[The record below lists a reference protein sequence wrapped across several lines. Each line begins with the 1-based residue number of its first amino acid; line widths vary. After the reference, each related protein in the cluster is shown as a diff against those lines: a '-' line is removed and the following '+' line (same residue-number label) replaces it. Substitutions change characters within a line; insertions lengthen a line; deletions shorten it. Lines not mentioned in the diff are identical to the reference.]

1 MITLHYNNT
10 SKTIY
15 EDSDSY
21 RYRAIMQKTV
31 VTLRFSL
38 PEFIEFPIGTSVE
51 FEGHTYKTKDVASFK
66 KEGERR
72 YNYTLMFYDE
82 TADLEKYKLRDTID
96 RRVRFSRCARPKE
109 YIDLI
114 VANLNQREPGW
125 KAGSVIDAAEKTIAF
140 DHTNVLEA
148 LQKVAD
154 EFNTEWEIE
163 SKTISLRKVEYFK
176 EDPLP
181 LSYGKGNGFV
191 PGVGRTTQEDERAVE
206 ILMVQGG
213 DRNIDRSKY
222 GSKYLLL
229 PKSKAYTYEG
239 RTYISDAD
247 GLSIKRQDKPLA
259 TKQEDSLDLS
269 DIYPS
274 RVGEVSEVFEVD
286 KEKNYY
292 DFTDK
297 TIPPELDYN
306 ACLIEGE
313 SMTVSFLTG
322 MLAGDDKQFECK
334 YNHEQRR
341 WQLVPQEID
350 GITMP
355 GGNYIPRATDTYAVF
370 GIQLPDPYI
379 CNDTDKTGASWDMMK
394 EACRHLY
401 DKETP
406 KFTFTGEL
414 QGLWAKKNWMRIGG
428 RMRCGSYILFSDTQ
442 FVPDGVAIRITGI
455 KDYLSSPKT
464 PIIELSNTVSGSS
477 ISSEIDKI
485 KDNDIIIEDEIGKAV
500 SFTKRRFRD
509 ALETMDMLE
518 GAMLEN
524 FTNRISPIAIET
536 MAMLVGDERLQFR
549 FVDDNLSQVSPH
561 FVFSADTKQMTCP
574 QAILQHLTLGVKD
587 ITSDK
592 GRDAKKYKKWSL
604 PLYVSPV
611 LTDPKA
617 KFYLYA
623 KCSTIAETGEYI
635 LSQAA
640 HKLQEGT
647 NYYFLVGILN
657 SEYDGER
664 SFVTM
669 YGFTE
674 ILPGRITTDRVVTPD
689 ASSFFDLVANAFKL
703 GDALSF
709 NIDGD
714 RKLRL
719 RGTLIQSASGQESFI
734 SCFRGA
740 YNPSATYYAG
750 DEVTFADETGL
761 VSSYRYKFETPSKGV
776 APTNQAYWEI
786 TARGSHGKDGKPGQ
800 NGAAGVNGQDGTSIV
815 WKGEFASHPENP
827 KNGWAYKNTTDKKS
841 YVYQSGQWY
850 QMTIDGVDGINGKD
864 GKDGKTTYT
873 WIRYADDANG
883 NGLSDSPIGKEYI
896 GLAHNKLT
904 PNESSNPRDYSWS
917 KIQGTDGVPGAPGK
931 DGKTTYTW
939 IAYSDNADGSGMYQ
953 VPHEETKYI
962 GIATNKETSTEGNN
976 PKEYTWSKFKGDQGI
991 PGHDGLSIIWKGD
1004 LAQPPANPEKNWVY
1018 RDTDNGRVYI
1028 YNGVAWALMVADG
1041 HDGINGANGQ
1051 DGVNGQDGLSVY
1063 ITYHDNATQPALPTG
1078 DGTTGGWHTNA
1089 TAATIWMSQKVAASA
1104 TEGSWGVPIKI
1115 RGTDG
1120 QDGFSPACIYR
1131 GNYDDGADYYGT
1143 PYRVDAVKAGAR
1155 YYVAKTDAGAPF
1167 NRVAPPD
1174 SRYWQDFGAQFDN
1187 IATGLLLAEGA
1198 NIANFIFA
1206 NQRMES
1212 QGKTNGVPNIILDGL
1227 RNYAS
1232 FAAGKVH
1239 FDRDIAKI
1247 AWLEIVG
1254 NDIVGYDTERNVRLR
1269 ISNTEL
1275 PSVNSLSSTTY
1286 LDCQVETDADA
1297 IYDDY
1302 NGEVTR
1308 PGWRE
1313 EIRDDW
1319 SGTTVD
1325 EQCTI
1330 NTDLIFTIDQDNT
1343 MVDLDF
1349 QAGVHASIRDLRTD
1363 ESISVYEVPANTIV
1377 ATTDTAR
1384 LTTKLKK
1391 GKYRARLY
1399 VRFNS
1404 YYDWRA
1410 DMSMQ
1415 FRPPMVT
1422 KWAQQTYIG
1431 NNGILVTGGGNYLKQ
1446 SNEVFEVSVGNNGL
1460 KITSTSAQKQING
1473 KWSNL

>member
-51 FEGHTYKTKDVASFK
+51 FEGRTYKTKDVASFK

-247 GLSIKRQDKPLA
+247 GLSIQRQDKPLT

-286 KEKNYY
+286 KAKNYY

-297 TIPPELDYN
+297 TIPSELDYN

-313 SMTVSFLTG
+313 NMTISFLTG

-379 CNDTDKTGASWDMMK
+379 CNDTDKTGASWEMMK

-623 KCSTIAETGEYI
+623 KCSTTAETGEYI

-640 HKLQEGT
+640 HKLQEET

-719 RGTLIQSASGQESFI
+719 RGTLIQSNSGQESFI
-734 SCFRGA
+734 GCYRGQ
-740 YNPSATYYAG
+740 YDPSATYYEG
-750 DEVTFADETGL
+750 DEVTFMDETGL
-761 VSSYRYKFETPSKGV
+761 LSSYRYTFATPSKGV
-776 APTNQAYWEI
+776 APTNQAYWEVI
-786 TARGSHGKDGKPGQ
+786 AKGSHGKDGKDGE
-800 NGAAGVNGQDGTSIV
+800 NGASGVNGKDGISIL
-815 WKGEFASHPENP
+815 WQGEFASHPKNP
-827 KNGWAYKNTTDKKS
+827 KEGWAYRNSTDKKS
-841 YVYQSGQWY
+841 YVFRSGQWY
-850 QMTIDGVDGINGKD
+850 QMTIDGVDGVNGKD
-864 GKDGKTTYT
+864 GADGKTTYT
-873 WIRYADDANG
+873 WIRYADDASG
-883 NGLSDSPIGKEYI
+883 NGLSDSPTGKAYI

-939 IAYSDNADGSGMYQ
+939 IAYSDNADGSAMYQ
-953 VPHEETKYI
+953 VPHDGTKYI
-962 GIATNKETSTEGNN
+962 GIATNKETETEGNN

-1004 LAQPPANPEKNWVY
+1004 LPQPPANPQKNWVY
-1018 RDTDNGRVYI
+1018 RDTDNGGVYI
-1028 YNGVAWALMVADG
+1028 YNGNAWSLMVADG
-1041 HDGINGANGQ
+1041 HDGINGT
-1051 DGVNGQDGLSVY
+1051 DGADGLSVY
-1063 ITYHDNATQPALPTG
+1063 ITYNDSVTQPAVPTG

-1089 TAATIWMSQKVAASA
+1089 TAATIWMSQKVAESA
-1104 TEGSWGVPIKI
+1104 TSGSWGTPIKI
-1115 RGTDG
+1115 KGTDG
-1120 QDGFSPACIYR
+1120 QDGKEGDSPACVYR
-1131 GNYDDGADYYGT
+1131 GSYSDSADYYGT
-1143 PYRVDAVKAGAR
+1143 PYRVDVVKVGST
-1155 YYVAKTDAGAPF
+1155 YYVAKTNAGAPF
-1167 NRVAPPD
+1167 NRVAPPNAQ
-1174 SRYWQDFGAQFDN
+1174 YWQDFGSQFDS

-1212 QGKTNGVPNIILDGL
+1212 QGKTNGIPNIILDA
-1227 RNYAS
+1227 RNNLAQFAS
-1232 FAAGKVH
+1232 GKVK
-1239 FDRDIAKI
+1239 FNKDTAKLG
-1247 AWLEIVG
+1247 WLQIVG
-1254 NDIVGYDTERNVRLR
+1254 NDVVGYDTDGQERIRLTNAQLPNV
-1269 ISNTEL
+1269 S
-1275 PSVNSLSSTTY
+1275 SL
-1286 LDCQVETDADA
+1286 V
-1297 IYDDY
+1297 
-1302 NGEVTR
+1302 
-1308 PGWRE
+1308 
-1313 EIRDDW
+1313 IRDDIQCTPSAPDW
-1319 SGTTVD
+1319 TDIDDVNLIATKEGYKDSRSEDSDIEMYLDFYIEYDDTILSLGFQSSIITPSSGFSGTTFN
-1325 EQCTI
+1325 QIKIANSTG
-1330 NTDLIFTIDQDNT
+1330 
-1343 MVDLDF
+1343 
-1349 QAGVHASIRDLRTD
+1349 GVVATSYNDSIYTKLARGRYKATL
-1363 ESISVYEVPANTIV
+1363 YAKFNANTSEW
-1377 ATTDTAR
+1377 
-1384 LTTKLKK
+1384 K
-1391 GKYRARLY
+1391 GT
-1399 VRFNS
+1399 
-1404 YYDWRA
+1404 
-1410 DMSMQ
+1410 MQ
-1415 FRPPMVT
+1415 IHSRPPQISRWERKT
-1422 KWAQQTYIG
+1422 IIG
-1431 NNGILVTGGGNYLKQ
+1431 NNGLLVTGGGNYLMQKPDL
-1446 SNEVFEVSVGNNGL
+1446 FEVSVGNNGL
-1460 KITSTSAQKQING
+1460 KVTSNGVQKQING
-1473 KWSNL
+1473 KWSDL

>member
-96 RRVRFSRCARPKE
+96 RRVRFIRCARPKE

-623 KCSTIAETGEYI
+623 KCSTTAETGEYI

-815 WKGEFASHPENP
+815 WKGEFAATRRIR
-827 KNGWAYKNTTDKKS
+827 KTAGRTRIRQTKS
-841 YVYQSGQWY
+841 R
-850 QMTIDGVDGINGKD
+850 MFTK
-864 GKDGKTTYT
+864 
-873 WIRYADDANG
+873 AG
-883 NGLSDSPIGKEYI
+883 NG
-896 GLAHNKLT
+896 
-904 PNESSNPRDYSWS
+904 
-917 KIQGTDGVPGAPGK
+917 
-931 DGKTTYTW
+931 
-939 IAYSDNADGSGMYQ
+939 
-953 VPHEETKYI
+953 TK
-962 GIATNKETSTEGNN
+962 
-976 PKEYTWSKFKGDQGI
+976 
-991 PGHDGLSIIWKGD
+991 
-1004 LAQPPANPEKNWVY
+1004 
-1018 RDTDNGRVYI
+1018 
-1028 YNGVAWALMVADG
+1028 
-1041 HDGINGANGQ
+1041 
-1051 DGVNGQDGLSVY
+1051 
-1063 ITYHDNATQPALPTG
+1063 
-1078 DGTTGGWHTNA
+1078 
-1089 TAATIWMSQKVAASA
+1089 
-1104 TEGSWGVPIKI
+1104 
-1115 RGTDG
+1115 
-1120 QDGFSPACIYR
+1120 
-1131 GNYDDGADYYGT
+1131 
-1143 PYRVDAVKAGAR
+1143 
-1155 YYVAKTDAGAPF
+1155 
-1167 NRVAPPD
+1167 
-1174 SRYWQDFGAQFDN
+1174 
-1187 IATGLLLAEGA
+1187 
-1198 NIANFIFA
+1198 
-1206 NQRMES
+1206 
-1212 QGKTNGVPNIILDGL
+1212 
-1227 RNYAS
+1227 
-1232 FAAGKVH
+1232 
-1239 FDRDIAKI
+1239 
-1247 AWLEIVG
+1247 
-1254 NDIVGYDTERNVRLR
+1254 
-1269 ISNTEL
+1269 
-1275 PSVNSLSSTTY
+1275 
-1286 LDCQVETDADA
+1286 
-1297 IYDDY
+1297 
-1302 NGEVTR
+1302 
-1308 PGWRE
+1308 
-1313 EIRDDW
+1313 
-1319 SGTTVD
+1319 
-1325 EQCTI
+1325 
-1330 NTDLIFTIDQDNT
+1330 
-1343 MVDLDF
+1343 
-1349 QAGVHASIRDLRTD
+1349 
-1363 ESISVYEVPANTIV
+1363 
-1377 ATTDTAR
+1377 
-1384 LTTKLKK
+1384 
-1391 GKYRARLY
+1391 
-1399 VRFNS
+1399 
-1404 YYDWRA
+1404 
-1410 DMSMQ
+1410 
-1415 FRPPMVT
+1415 
-1422 KWAQQTYIG
+1422 
-1431 NNGILVTGGGNYLKQ
+1431 
-1446 SNEVFEVSVGNNGL
+1446 
-1460 KITSTSAQKQING
+1460 
-1473 KWSNL
+1473 

>member
-96 RRVRFSRCARPKE
+96 RRVRFIRCARPKE

-485 KDNDIIIEDEIGKAV
+485 KDNDIIIEDEIGKVV

-623 KCSTIAETGEYI
+623 KCSTTAETGEYI

>member
-96 RRVRFSRCARPKE
+96 RRVRFIRCARPKE

-623 KCSTIAETGEYI
+623 KCSTTAETGEYI

-640 HKLQEGT
+640 HKLQEET

>member
-96 RRVRFSRCARPKE
+96 RRVRFIRCARPKE

-341 WQLVPQEID
+341 WQIVPQEID

-623 KCSTIAETGEYI
+623 KCSTTAETGEYI

>member
-1 MITLHYNNT
+1 
-10 SKTIY
+10 
-15 EDSDSY
+15 
-21 RYRAIMQKTV
+21 
-31 VTLRFSL
+31 
-38 PEFIEFPIGTSVE
+38 
-51 FEGHTYKTKDVASFK
+51 
-66 KEGERR
+66 
-72 YNYTLMFYDE
+72 
-82 TADLEKYKLRDTID
+82 
-96 RRVRFSRCARPKE
+96 
-109 YIDLI
+109 
-114 VANLNQREPGW
+114 
-125 KAGSVIDAAEKTIAF
+125 
-140 DHTNVLEA
+140 
-148 LQKVAD
+148 
-154 EFNTEWEIE
+154 
-163 SKTISLRKVEYFK
+163 
-176 EDPLP
+176 
-181 LSYGKGNGFV
+181 
-191 PGVGRTTQEDERAVE
+191 
-206 ILMVQGG
+206 
-213 DRNIDRSKY
+213 
-222 GSKYLLL
+222 
-229 PKSKAYTYEG
+229 
-239 RTYISDAD
+239 
-247 GLSIKRQDKPLA
+247 
-259 TKQEDSLDLS
+259 
-269 DIYPS
+269 
-274 RVGEVSEVFEVD
+274 
-286 KEKNYY
+286 
-292 DFTDK
+292 
-297 TIPPELDYN
+297 
-306 ACLIEGE
+306 
-313 SMTVSFLTG
+313 
-322 MLAGDDKQFECK
+322 
-334 YNHEQRR
+334 
-341 WQLVPQEID
+341 
-350 GITMP
+350 
-355 GGNYIPRATDTYAVF
+355 
-370 GIQLPDPYI
+370 
-379 CNDTDKTGASWDMMK
+379 
-394 EACRHLY
+394 
-401 DKETP
+401 
-406 KFTFTGEL
+406 
-414 QGLWAKKNWMRIGG
+414 
-428 RMRCGSYILFSDTQ
+428 
-442 FVPDGVAIRITGI
+442 
-455 KDYLSSPKT
+455 
-464 PIIELSNTVSGSS
+464 
-477 ISSEIDKI
+477 
-485 KDNDIIIEDEIGKAV
+485 
-500 SFTKRRFRD
+500 
-509 ALETMDMLE
+509 
-518 GAMLEN
+518 
-524 FTNRISPIAIET
+524 
-536 MAMLVGDERLQFR
+536 
-549 FVDDNLSQVSPH
+549 
-561 FVFSADTKQMTCP
+561 
-574 QAILQHLTLGVKD
+574 
-587 ITSDK
+587 
-592 GRDAKKYKKWSL
+592 
-604 PLYVSPV
+604 
-611 LTDPKA
+611 
-617 KFYLYA
+617 
-623 KCSTIAETGEYI
+623 
-635 LSQAA
+635 
-640 HKLQEGT
+640 
-647 NYYFLVGILN
+647 
-657 SEYDGER
+657 
-664 SFVTM
+664 
-669 YGFTE
+669 
-674 ILPGRITTDRVVTPD
+674 
-689 ASSFFDLVANAFKL
+689 
-703 GDALSF
+703 
-709 NIDGD
+709 
-714 RKLRL
+714 
-719 RGTLIQSASGQESFI
+719 
-734 SCFRGA
+734 
-740 YNPSATYYAG
+740 
-750 DEVTFADETGL
+750 
-761 VSSYRYKFETPSKGV
+761 
-776 APTNQAYWEI
+776 
-786 TARGSHGKDGKPGQ
+786 
-800 NGAAGVNGQDGTSIV
+800 
-815 WKGEFASHPENP
+815 
-827 KNGWAYKNTTDKKS
+827 
-841 YVYQSGQWY
+841 
-850 QMTIDGVDGINGKD
+850 MTIDGVDGINGKD

>member
-96 RRVRFSRCARPKE
+96 RRVRFIRCARPKE

-623 KCSTIAETGEYI
+623 KCSTTAETGEYI

>member
-96 RRVRFSRCARPKE
+96 RRVRFIRCARPKE

-623 KCSTIAETGEYI
+623 KCSTTAETGEYI

-1313 EIRDDW
+1313 EIIDDW